1 MTPRSFSNSAP
12 AAPVEEATWLVAFCH
27 WPPRSARYLA
37 AATAPVPMLARPAA
51 VTLDS
56 RLAVW
61 MMVFSCLEEVLT
73 LVPRDLSTLPAILMA
88 SSMTLLLGILH
99 HHLCQIVQV
108 LQGHFQKV
116 INPAVELQGQGHAGF
131 ADFRRG
137 YSSPS
142 PP

>member
-1 MTPRSFSNSAP
+1 M
-12 AAPVEEATWLVAFCH
+12 VAFCH
-27 WPPRSARYLA
+27 APPRSDRYLVA
-37 AATAPVPMLARPAA
+37 AAAPVPMAARPAA
-51 VTLDS
+51 VTLDTL
-56 RLAVW
+56 LAAW

-88 SSMTLLLGILH
+88 SSMVLLLDNFH

-137 YSSPS
+137 YSSPTS
-142 PP
+142 P

>member
-1 MTPRSFSNSAP
+1 M
-12 AAPVEEATWLVAFCH
+12 VAFCH
-27 WPPRSARYLA
+27 SPPRSVRYLA
-37 AATAPVPMLARPAA
+37 AAMAPVPMAAKPTVVTSDTLLAA
-51 VTLDS
+51 
-56 RLAVW
+56 W

-99 HHLCQIVQV
+99 HHLCQFVQV

-116 INPAVELQGQGHAGF
+116 INPAVELQGQGHAGL

-137 YSSPS
+137 YSSPTS
-142 PP
+142 P